1 MTSVPPTDAE
11 LDELLDDAFEQF
23 SIEPTSSTDKK
34 TDSKKT
40 PVAETQTT
48 ASSSTTGEAA
58 GASSNKKA
66 DEDIGA
72 KFQEEF
78 AQQLAKGME
87 ALLKDPSMLDGA
99 PESQEDMQKTID
111 NLLKQLGTIPGA
123 ENEEAGSKN
132 NSDGTN
138 NNASAGQTA
147 RAASEEQ
154 GEAPASFQDKI
165 KATMDKLKES
175 ADKAESGGRGSGS
188 GGLGALEDMGMMDD
202 LLRQMDNMGDDAQ
215 LDSLVDDVI
224 GQLMSKEVLN
234 QPLKD
239 LDAAYPGYLEK
250 NKDKIPKDEYERY
263 QKQHDYIKQIL
274 VLFDESTDDEVNN
287 PKIIELMQAMQDCG
301 QPPAELLK
309 ILAPDMELNE
319 KGEVKEPEVPNC
331 SIM

>member
-23 SIEPTSSTDKK
+23 TIEPKTSADKK
-34 TDSKKT
+34 TDSSRPT
-40 PVAETQTT
+40 ATAETQ
-48 ASSSTTGEAA
+48 AAAAPSSSSAREPAA
-58 GASSNKKA
+58 ASNA
-66 DEDIGA
+66 GGLGDDEIGA

-78 AQQLAKGME
+78 AQQLAKSME

-99 PESQEDMQKTID
+99 PGDQEDMQKTID
-111 NLLKQLGTIPGA
+111 NLLRQLGSNPAAAEEKPG
-123 ENEEAGSKN
+123 
-132 NSDGTN
+132 D
-138 NNASAGQTA
+138 GQTA
-147 RAASEEQ
+147 RAVPEEKS
-154 GEAPASFQDKI
+154 EAPASFQDKI

-175 ADKAESGGRGSGS
+175 ADKAESGSGS
-188 GGLGALEDMGMMDD
+188 SGTGGLGALGDMGLMDD
-202 LLRQMDNMGDDAQ
+202 LLQQMDNMGDDAQ

-239 LDAAYPGYLEK
+239 LDAAYPGYLDK
-250 NKDKIPKDEYERY
+250 NKDKLPKDEFERY

-274 VLFDESTDDEVNN
+274 ALFDETTDDSVNN
-287 PKIIELMQAMQDCG
+287 PKVIELMQAMQDCG

-309 ILAPDMELNE
+309 ILSPDVELND
-319 KGEVKEPEVPNC
+319 KGEIKEPEVPNC